1 MNPLH
6 NMIKDIGISFDT
18 VYGFKGTRERD
29 GSKLD
34 DYFTMDGSRYEFD
47 LRLKSKDGWE
57 QFDTNQDAGYFGV
70 WINRDAR
77 MTVTYAEGDLTIK
90 YDIPDMEKEYKD
102 MCDFYGK
109 APAWATTIDN
119 DGTVT
124 KHYSR

>member
-6 NMIKDIGISFDT
+6 ETVKDIGSDYYSLYAFN
-18 VYGFKGTRERD
+18 GTRERD
-29 GSKLD
+29 GAKLD
-34 DYFTMDGSRYEFD
+34 DYFTMDGCRYQFDRLLRSR
-47 LRLKSKDGWE
+47 DGWE
-57 QFDTNQDAGYFGV
+57 QFDTDQDARYFGV

>member
-124 KHYSR
+124 KYYSR